1 METLQKN
8 GYLCHPQQMYTL
20 RRVTIAEGKAKNT
33 AIIEVST
40 AGGLQLDILPDA
52 GLDIGQVRYKG
63 TNVTF
68 VSKNGYEDVS
78 EHYNEQE
85 AWIVLE
91 YIYEPEQIYFC
102 DYILRNEYALF
113 HMTMASDAE
122 DREIY
127 APVFE
132 EWRTYVSLD
141 Y

>member
-1 METLQKN
+1 MKRYSENGLKFALPEYMEKYTVSYADLCYGNSETGLEVLIYFLSSDTLFKELYLQKDCTVKE
-8 GYLCHPQQMYTL
+8 Y
-20 RRVTIAEGKAKNT
+20 A
-33 AIIEVST
+33 
-40 AGGLQLDILPDA
+40 DW
-52 GLDIGQVRYKG
+52 
-63 TNVTF
+63 F